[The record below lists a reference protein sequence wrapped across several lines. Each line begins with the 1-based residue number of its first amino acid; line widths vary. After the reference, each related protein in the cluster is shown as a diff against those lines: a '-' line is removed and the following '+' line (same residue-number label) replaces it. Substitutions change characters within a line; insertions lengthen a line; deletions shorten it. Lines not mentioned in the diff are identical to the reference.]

1 MTYKQ
6 AVCVT
11 GTEGFI
17 ASNLVKALKDKG
29 VKVIAID
36 EYFFDM
42 WHRDMWFFKLH
53 EIFITYGIS
62 TLYHVGACS
71 DTLNTDVNYMMKTN
85 YEATTT
91 LVDVCVHLGIKI
103 IYSSSASVYGSESSE
118 RLPMNLYAWS
128 KRAAEDYVVAN
139 NGVALRYFNVYG
151 PGEGH
156 KGKMASVAYQL
167 WQKHIKGEEIKLF
180 PNKPTRDF
188 VYVKDVVDAN
198 IHADEYYYDQDLGQ
212 MAYDVGTCNSR
223 SFEDVLQLLGIE
235 NYSYHPE
242 SMIPEGYQFY
252 TKAEEAMLLPKWSPK
267 YSLEDGISDY
277 KKHLLT

>member
-1 MTYKQ
+1 
-6 AVCVT
+6 
-11 GTEGFI
+11 
-17 ASNLVKALKDKG
+17 
-29 VKVIAID
+29 
-36 EYFFDM
+36 
-42 WHRDMWFFKLH
+42 
-53 EIFITYGIS
+53 
-62 TLYHVGACS
+62 
-71 DTLNTDVNYMMKTN
+71 
-85 YEATTT
+85 
-91 LVDVCVHLGIKI
+91 
-103 IYSSSASVYGSESSE
+103 
-118 RLPMNLYAWS
+118 MNLYAWS

-277 KKHLLT
+277 KKYLLT